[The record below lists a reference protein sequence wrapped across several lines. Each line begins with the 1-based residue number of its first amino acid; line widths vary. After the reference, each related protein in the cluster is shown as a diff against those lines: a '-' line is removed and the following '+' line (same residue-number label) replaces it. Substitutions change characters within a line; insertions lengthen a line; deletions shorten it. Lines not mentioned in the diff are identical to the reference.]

1 MTYNVFGGT
10 LNPTLLLPFPFP
22 TFSYWICGI
31 WCIFNEK
38 NLASGE
44 NNFGEIQQHALQQ
57 KNLYTVLISA
67 VIYIYIYIYEYENGI
82 PIVNMPKNARERYLL
97 LVITSTSNRNSLI
110 AHLVS

>member
-22 TFSYWICGI
+22 HPAIGSVGFGA
-31 WCIFNEK
+31 FLMK